1 MPIPTNKIPDTDIDG
16 IEIRSPNRPLPRSAK
31 KAILKETEIKTE
43 LSPPK
48 GYSRRMDGV
57 IVADYPS
64 ESTMEK
70 YELSVVCDPDIVYE
84 SDHGETIN
92 IYTDIDTVI
101 MDGQENDR
109 PIEEVI
115 KMAEEADHI
124 TLKTGSPP
132 MEA

>member
-1 MPIPTNKIPDTDIDG
+1 MPIPTDKIQDTDIDG
-16 IEIRSPNRPLPRSAK
+16 IEIRSPNRPLPRSAR
-31 KAILKETEIKTE
+31 KAITEETEIKSE
-43 LSPPK
+43 LSPPE
-48 GYSRRMDGV
+48 GYSQRMDGV

-101 MDGQENDR
+101 MDGRENDR
-109 PIEEVI
+109 PVEEVI

-124 TLKTGSPP
+124 TRKKGSPP